1 MITPNFK
8 TVNAADIKPS
18 DYVMCTQKNGN
29 QFIGCVR
36 EIDHA
41 KDHIR
46 FAFTLLDNGEQTGSV
61 TGNISDF
68 EYVDVSDL
76 RDLIDLLRMTG
87 DAINKEASVE
97 TKPKFTTPTDTVEF
111 NEEQWLANKYP
122 LVTREGGTIRIVDT
136 TVKGKYHILA
146 LLDKDGEEMPIC
158 YNSQGH
164 AGVGNTTTG
173 PRFKGLDLLM
183 VVEKPKP
190 VTRYA
195 YVYKR
200 DNTGTTFVG
209 PIMDSIEGLKNLN
222 TPAGCS
228 IIATIP
234 VEY

>member
-1 MITPNFK
+1 MIPNFK
-8 TVNAADIKPS
+8 TINPADIKPN

-36 EIDHA
+36 EIDHT

-46 FAFTLLDNGEQTGSV
+46 FTFTLLDNGEK
-61 TGNISDF
+61 TGNVKGKISDF
-68 EYVDVSDL
+68 EYINVNDL
-76 RDLIDLLRMTG
+76 REIINLLKMTSDTID
-87 DAINKEASVE
+87 KEESVE
-97 TKPKFTTPTDTVEF
+97 TKSENVMPTDTVEF

-122 LVTREGGTIRIVDT
+122 LVTRDGDSVRIIDV

-146 LLDKDGEEMPIC
+146 LLDKNGEEMPVC
-158 YNSQGH
+158 YNSHGY
-164 AGVGNTTTG
+164 AGIGNDPNC
-173 PRFKGLDLLM
+173 PRFRGLDLLM

-200 DNTGTTFVG
+200 DNTGTTFLG
-209 PIMDSIEGLKNLN
+209 PIMYSIEGLKNLN

>member
-8 TVNAADIKPS
+8 TINAADVKPS

-36 EIDHA
+36 EIDHT

-46 FAFTLLDNGEQTGSV
+46 FAFTLLDNGDQTGSA
-61 TGNISDF
+61 TGKISDF
-68 EYVDVSDL
+68 EYVDVSSL
-76 RDLIDLLRMTG
+76 RDLIDLLRMTS
-87 DAINKEASVE
+87 DVINKETSVE
-97 TKPKFTTPTDTVEF
+97 TKPEVTMPTDTVEF

-122 LVTREGGTIRIVDT
+122 LVTREGDTIRIVDT
-136 TVKGKYHILA
+136 NVKGKYHILA
-146 LLDKDGEEMPIC
+146 LLDKDGEEMPVC
-158 YNSQGH
+158 YDSKGH
-164 AGVGNTTTG
+164 AGIGNDTTG
-173 PRFKGLDLLM
+173 PRFKELDLLM

-190 VTRYA
+190 VTKYA

-200 DNTGTTFVG
+200 DSTGTTFMSQL
-209 PIMDSIEGLKNLN
+209 MDSVDELKKIN

-228 IIATIP
+228 IVATIP

>member
-1 MITPNFK
+1 MTLNFK

-36 EIDHA
+36 EIDHT

-46 FAFTLLDNGEQTGSV
+46 FAFTLLDNGEQTGSA

-68 EYVDVSDL
+68 EYVDVSNF

-87 DAINKEASVE
+87 DAVNTETSVE
-97 TKPKFTTPTDTVEF
+97 TKPEITTSTNTVEF

-122 LVTREGGTIRIVDT
+122 LVTREGNTIRIVDT

-146 LLDKDGEEMPIC
+146 LLDKDGEEMPVC
-158 YNSQGH
+158 YDSYGH

-209 PIMDSIEGLKNLN
+209 PIMDSIEGLNNLN

-228 IIATIP
+228 IVATIP